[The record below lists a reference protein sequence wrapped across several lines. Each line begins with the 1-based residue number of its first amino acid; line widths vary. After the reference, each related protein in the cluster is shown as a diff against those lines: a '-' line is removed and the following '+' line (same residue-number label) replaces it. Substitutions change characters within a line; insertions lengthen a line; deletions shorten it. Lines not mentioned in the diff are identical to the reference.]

1 MSLGSANTEGCELKF
16 CRASSVDQALAYL
29 GEWGADGYLLAGST
43 DLMPQ
48 YNSGDVK
55 PGALIQIEGI
65 ESLSS
70 ITSNERTSIGAL
82 VSHSRLAANEEI
94 VARHPALAKA
104 ASLVGGWQTQA
115 VGTVGGNICNA
126 SPAADLAP
134 PLLIADAQV
143 TLVSAS
149 GERHLSLDEF
159 FTGRRQTAR
168 RTDELLTSIELEPLP
183 NGSAEVYIKLG
194 RRGAMDVAIVGLAVR
209 LALGDDGKIATAR
222 VAVCA
227 LAPKP
232 MRLPEVEAALAGLPV
247 QADELAAAG
256 KVMVSAVSPIDDNR
270 ATASYRKRV
279 LPGLLQQAVFQCAE
293 EIQK

>member
-1 MSLGSANTEGCELKF
+1 MKF
-16 CRASSVDQALAYL
+16 CRASSVNEALAYL

-43 DLMPQ
+43 DIMPQ
-48 YNSGDVK
+48 YNSGDVA
-55 PGALIQIEGI
+55 PSALIHIEGI
-65 ESLSS
+65 ESLSL
-70 ITSNERTSIGAL
+70 ITINERTSIGAL
-82 VSHSRLAANEEI
+82 VSHSRLAADKEI

-143 TLVSAS
+143 TLVSTS
-149 GERHLSLDEF
+149 GERQLTLDDF
-159 FTGRRQTAR
+159 FAGRRQTAR
-168 RTDELLTSIELEPLP
+168 RSDELLTTIELEPLP
-183 NGSAEVYIKLG
+183 NGSAEVYVKLG

-209 LALGDDGKIATAR
+209 LALGENGKIANAR

-227 LAPKP
+227 VAPKP
-232 MRLPEVEAALAGLPV
+232 MRLPKVEAALTGLPLEAV
-247 QADELAAAG
+247 ELAAVG
-256 KVMVSAVSPIDDNR
+256 KTLVAAISPIDDNR

-279 LPGLLQQAVFQCAE
+279 LPGLLQQAVCQCAE